1 MALQYQSSL
10 TGPEIDAALEDMAAH
25 NSEAW
30 AVGARDGVEVG
41 STDITYHN
49 NAEYYA
55 ESANA
60 AAARAEAAVP
70 PSTAGA
76 VFFDRVQSLTDAQ
89 KTRARTNIGAQE
101 DIADTLQFENT
112 LAIGSR
118 TFTSANV
125 NAGGAGWYRVAYI
138 DLERA
143 ASINQVFH
151 SVGTVYLTGFYSGYK
166 PSKGIFNYVY
176 DGGTTLGSLVQT
188 AGILS
193 TSPTQIRMGN
203 TSTGH
208 TKGQGY
214 VFIDLYFSNTSA
226 GTRFTVSI
234 IANGARGIEMIDP
247 TLITGTPTGETV
259 RATLTIGTTPTGA
272 ALTGDPTVL
281 APVSLADLRN
291 QLITLHGRQGDYS
304 TGFYAIRPASAFSPF
319 SVKTYQVELFRIDG
333 GSMVCSFKAGNTTE
347 GIQFIGMN
355 KTGSTWSTP
364 REFSKA

>member
-1 MALQYQSSL
+1 MANYVSTL
-10 TGPEIDAALEDMAAH
+10 TGPQMDAALLDMAQH

-30 AVGARDGVEVG
+30 AVGTRDGEAVSSADV
-41 STDITYHN
+41 TYHN

-55 ESANA
+55 TNA
-60 AAARAEAAVP
+60 QSAAARAEAAVP

-89 KTRARTNIGAQE
+89 KTQAQTNIGAQSNNGGV
-101 DIADTLQFENT
+101 LQIDSGLTIGTKTFINT
-112 LAIGSR
+112 
-118 TFTSANV
+118 NV
-125 NAGGAGWYRVAYI
+125 QTGGAGWYRVAVI
-138 DLERA
+138 DLTRGG
-143 ASINQVFH
+143 STTQVFQ
-151 SVGTVYLTGFYSGYK
+151 GTGVIILNGFYNAYK
-166 PSKGIFNYVY
+166 PSKGVFAFTY
-176 DGGTTLGSLVQT
+176 DGGSTQGNIVQLGGVS
-188 AGILS
+188 S
-193 TSPTQIRMGN
+193 TSPTQIRIVNSG
-203 TSTGH
+203 TGH
-208 TKGQGY
+208 AQGIGLLF
-214 VFIDLYFSNTSA
+214 VDLYYANT
-226 GTRFTVSI
+226 GNIRQTVSI
-234 IANGARGIEMIDP
+234 IASARNITMQDP
-247 TLITGTPTGETV
+247 ELITGTPTGETV

-281 APVSLADLRN
+281 APVSLADLQN
-291 QLITLHGRQGDYS
+291 QLITLHGRQGNYS